1 MKILLDRIAEVEYTK
16 LAMTDSGKIKEWSYM
31 QLRTRIFL
39 ARRERTKTTAKDI
52 LISIGMVLV
61 AIISMAVEI

>member
-1 MKILLDRIAEVEYTK
+1 
-16 LAMTDSGKIKEWSYM
+16 M

-39 ARRERTKTTAKDI
+39 ARREQTKTIEKDI
-52 LISIGMVLV
+52 LICIGMVLV

>member
-1 MKILLDRIAEVEYTK
+1 
-16 LAMTDSGKIKEWSYM
+16 M

-39 ARRERTKTTAKDI
+39 ARREQTKTTAKDI

-61 AIISMAVEI
+61 AILSMAVDI